1 MGPIDMSQDENKN
14 CPRCAETV
22 KVAALVCR
30 FCGHEFDGASDVPLY
45 DFNNIRITRHRFW
58 AAGREYPIQHISA
71 FRGVI
76 IPPKTGFGVFLILVA
91 SVLFVLAL
99 IATIN
104 APPAHRNDLGMLF
117 WLCFALF
124 FWGIWSVSGSKD
136 KAGFMIHVMID
147 GQEREAVL
155 VKRQADAEAIMT
167 ALSTAT
173 QRTRT

>member
-1 MGPIDMSQDENKN
+1 MGPIDMSEDENKN

-76 IPPKTGFGVFLILVA
+76 IPPKTGFGRSLMWVSGIIFA
-91 SVLFVLAL
+91 LAL
-99 IATIN
+99 WGTIAS
-104 APPAHRNDLGMLF
+104 PPEHRDGLGLF
-117 WLCFALF
+117 FVICMVLF
-124 FWGIWSVSGSKD
+124 FWGLWSASSGED

-173 QRTRT
+173 QRSRA